1 MSAPDDDRVRA
12 PHPRLRRYL
21 GDYVGYDI
29 SGVPAGTHLG
39 LPSGALT
46 FIVAIGAPLHQVG
59 AGDFDVLLAGLHLRP
74 TRIRHNGTMTG
85 IQINVS
91 PFAPRA
97 LFALTAADLTH
108 QTVGL
113 DVVSRP
119 LAAELHDRV
128 NAAATWAD
136 RFDAID
142 AVLLRALRDDA
153 PPRAEVG
160 RAWQQIVRSRGRL
173 PVGTLA
179 EEVGWSRRHLSARF
193 RAELGIGPK
202 DAARVVRF
210 DRARRMIAG
219 GAGSAVGAS
228 PTLAEVAAACGYS
241 DQSHLDRDFTAFAG
255 SSPTAWLRSD
265 PVAARGSSAE
275 LAAR

>member
-1 MSAPDDDRVRA
+1 MA
-12 PHPRLRRYL
+12 
-21 GDYVGYDI
+21 
-29 SGVPAGTHLG
+29 
-39 LPSGALT
+39 
-46 FIVAIGAPLHQVG
+46 
-59 AGDFDVLLAGLHLRP
+59 
-74 TRIRHNGTMTG
+74 G

-97 LFALTAADLTH
+97 LFALTAAELTH
-108 QTVGL
+108 RTVGL
-113 DVVSRP
+113 DAVSRP

-128 NAAATWAD
+128 NAAATWAE
-136 RFDAID
+136 RFAAID
-142 AVLLRALRDDA
+142 AVLLRVLSDDA
-153 PPRAEVG
+153 SPRPEVG
-160 RAWQQIVRSRGRL
+160 RAWAQIVRDRGRV

-202 DAARVVRF
+202 EAARVIRF

-219 GAGSAVGAS
+219 GAGSTGRDGVQAVRTVRAMVRPRPS
-228 PTLAEVAAACGYS
+228 PRWPPPVAMPTSPISTGTS
-241 DQSHLDRDFTAFAG
+241 PPSRG
-255 SSPTAWLRSD
+255 PPPTAWARSD